1 MPIVS
6 AGDARVDYQVRG
18 SGTGLL
24 FVHGTG
30 FGAQGTWGH
39 LADEF
44 AGSRTVLLPDLSGC
58 GATEDD
64 GTELT
69 VEQLAAQVIG
79 VIEEAGDGPVD
90 LVGFSLGALISATVA
105 ATRPDLV
112 RRLVLTAGWAAPEDE
127 YMRNLMS
134 VWRALEDKPDAFGR
148 FGTLTAFSRSFLN
161 GIGRE
166 QLEGIIAGNQPSEG
180 ALRHIDLNL
189 RVDIR
194 DLLPKIE
201 AETLVIGCTL
211 DATVPV
217 EHSRALHAAIKN
229 SSYAE
234 LESGHVVVYEKPA
247 EFVKLVQD
255 FIHQS

>member
-6 AGDARVDYQVRG
+6 AGEARVDYQVRG
-18 SGTGLL
+18 SGTGVL

-30 FGAQGTWGH
+30 FGAEGTWGH
-39 LADEF
+39 LADAF
-44 AGSRTVLLPDLSGC
+44 ADRRTVLLPDLAGC

-64 GTELT
+64 GGELT
-69 VEQLAAQVIG
+69 VERLAAQVIG
-79 VIEEAGDGPVD
+79 VIEDAGGEPVD
-90 LVGFSLGALISATVA
+90 LVGFSLGSVISATVA

-112 RRLVLTAGWAAPEDE
+112 RRLVLTAGWAGPDDE
-127 YMRNLMS
+127 YLRNHMT
-134 VWRALEDKPDAFGR
+134 VWRALADDADAFGR
-148 FGTLTAFSRSFLN
+148 FGTMTAFSRNFLN
-161 GIGRE
+161 SVGRE
-166 QLEGIIAGNQPSEG
+166 QLEGIIQGNRPTEG

-201 AETLVIGCTL
+201 AQTLVIGCAL
-211 DATVPV
+211 DNTVPV
-217 EHSRALHAAIKN
+217 PNSRELSTAIKN

-255 FIHQS
+255 FIFQD

>member
-1 MPIVS
+1 MPNVV

-18 SGTGLL
+18 SGAGIV

-44 AGSRTVLLPDLSGC
+44 TDGRTVLLPDLSGC
-58 GATEDD
+58 GATEDN
-64 GTELT
+64 GGELT
-69 VEQLAAQVIG
+69 AELLADQVIA
-79 VIEEAGDGPVD
+79 VIEDNGGSPVD
-90 LVGFSLGALISATVA
+90 LVGFSLGSVVSATVA
-105 ATRPDLV
+105 ALRPDLV
-112 RRLVLTAGWAAPEDE
+112 RRLVLTAGWAGPGDE
-127 YMRNLMS
+127 YLRNMMT
-134 VWRALEDKPDAFGR
+134 VWRSLADNADAFGR

-161 GIGRE
+161 TVGKE
-166 QLEGIIAGNQPSEG
+166 QLEGLVQGNKPNEG

-189 RVDIR
+189 RADIR

-217 EHSRALHAAIKN
+217 QHSRELHEAIAN

-234 LESGHVVVYEKPA
+234 LESGHVVVYEKTA
-247 EFVKLVQD
+247 EFVQLVRD
-255 FIHQS
+255 FITKP

>member
-30 FGAQGTWGH
+30 FGAEGTWGH
-39 LADEF
+39 LADAF
-44 AGSRTVLLPDLSGC
+44 TDGRSVLLPDLSGC

-69 VEQLAAQVIG
+69 VERLAAQVIG
-79 VIEEAGDGPVD
+79 VIEDNGGEPVD
-90 LVGFSLGALISATVA
+90 LVGFSLGSVVSATVA

-112 RRLVLTAGWAAPEDE
+112 RRLVLTAGWAGPEDE
-127 YMRNLMS
+127 YLRNLMT
-134 VWRALEDKPDAFGR
+134 VWRSLAGDADAFGR
-148 FGTLTAFSRSFLN
+148 FGTMTAFSRTFLN
-161 GIGRE
+161 TVGRE
-166 QLEGIIAGNQPSEG
+166 QLEGIIQGNQPSEG

-189 RVDIR
+189 RADIR
-194 DLLPKIE
+194 GLLPRIE
-201 AETLVIGCTL
+201 SETLVIGCTL

-217 EHSRALHAAIKN
+217 EHSRELHAAIAN

-247 EFVKLVQD
+247 EFVKLVRD
-255 FIHQS
+255 FIDKP